1 MKYYLAI
8 IQNNETCSLYAY
20 NTYDEALAAFH
31 TEMAYRGE
39 GRTSTLC
46 IIFNS
51 SGEVLYTETW
61 NRG

>member
-8 IQNNETCSLYAY
+8 IQNNETCALYAY

-31 TEMAYRGE
+31 SELAYRGE

-51 SGEVLYTETW
+51 AGEVLYTENW
-61 NRG
+61 NR